1 MSGLIL
7 YYIPSSGIQL
17 FMGARGTANLE
28 ENGIGR
34 ERKAEDQAKSCQ
46 GLHLLG

>member
-1 MSGLIL
+1 MIHRLGEIL
-7 YYIPSSGIQL
+7 KRLQSTNACIQSRRTQL

-34 ERKAEDQAKSCQ
+34 GRKAED
-46 GLHLLG
+46 